1 MGFRDSNFSSR
12 ESSGSFGERRS
23 FGGRDGGSRG
33 GFRGGGNRG
42 GFGGRRSFGPREMTK
57 IICAKCGKEDQVPF
71 KPREGSE
78 VLCKDCYFK
87 EKGIE
92 PRSAPTSAPVAAPS
106 GEVKEKKQESEDLE
120 LSEEAEFD
128 DAEETE
134 EKA

>member
-12 ESSGSFGERRS
+12 GSSEGFGERRS
-23 FGGRDGGSRG
+23 FGGGSRG
-33 GFRGGGNRG
+33 GFRGGSRG

-57 IICAKCGKEDQVPF
+57 IICAKCGKEDEVPF

-92 PRSAPTSAPVAAPS
+92 PRNKPVEAQTQTAPT
-106 GEVKEKKQESEDLE
+106 GEVKEKKQETEDVE
-120 LSEEAEFD
+120 FSEEAEFD
-128 DAEETE
+128 DAEVKE
-134 EKA
+134 EEI